1 MNWDTAPR
9 SLSQVENSNQSFE
22 IVCVC
27 YNKSAHKNS
36 KEKKISDQFFLK
48 IKIQEILQKWTH
60 VNTYAAQSCQLSPIM
75 EIMEIM
81 DTVT

>member
-1 MNWDTAPR
+1 MDFH
-9 SLSQVENSNQSFE
+9 Q
-22 IVCVC
+22 
-27 YNKSAHKNS
+27 
-36 KEKKISDQFFLK
+36 

-75 EIMEIM
+75 EIM